1 MMLETRTRGVL
12 AQVEDEI
19 RRLRTSN
26 AIPAATGQSGSLPLI
41 AAGYA
46 YAATLDA
53 GHRARCANQDTTSAV
68 YRQLA
73 RLCPWPLTLR
83 STRYDLLRA
92 AALLVLELDRIDQTV
107 ATEA

>member
-1 MMLETRTRGVL
+1 MFDPGIRGLL
-12 AQVEDEI
+12 AEVDDEI
-19 RRLRTSN
+19 RRLRASN
-26 AIPAATGQSGSLPLI
+26 RVTPEMAGSLPLV

-53 GHRARCANQDTTSAV
+53 GHRARCDAKDPSSAV

-73 RLCPWPLTLR
+73 RLCPWPVELR
-83 STRYDLLRA
+83 SPRHDMLRA
-92 AALLVLELDRIDQTV
+92 AALLVLELNRLAQPV

>member
-1 MMLETRTRGVL
+1 ML

-26 AIPAATGQSGSLPLI
+26 DIPPESGSLPLV

-83 STRYDLLRA
+83 STRHDLLRA